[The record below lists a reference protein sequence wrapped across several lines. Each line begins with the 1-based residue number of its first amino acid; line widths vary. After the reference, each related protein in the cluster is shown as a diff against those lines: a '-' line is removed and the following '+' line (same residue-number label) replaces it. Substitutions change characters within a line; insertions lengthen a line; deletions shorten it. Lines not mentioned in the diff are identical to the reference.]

1 MSQLIGLTAGEAFVV
16 IYIAGFI
23 ITAQYWPKVGE
34 WLYLR
39 VSGGR
44 HSESR
49 EK

>member
-1 MSQLIGLTAGEAFVV
+1 VSQLFGLTAGEAFIV
-16 IYIAGFI
+16 IYVAGFI

-39 VSGGR
+39 VSGWFR
-44 HSESR
+44 SESR